1 MKNLIRL
8 TVEILERGTSQRARI
23 TAPGIARALE
33 VAGDGKP
40 GHQVRVLFP
49 IDPEAFFVGN
59 PSERELRAP
68 GNRKVKKMTR
78 TTLHKALR
86 IPE

>member
-1 MKNLIRL
+1 MKNLICV

-23 TAPGIARALE
+23 SAPGIARALE

-40 GHQVRVLFP
+40 GREVRILFP
-49 IDPEAFFVGN
+49 IDPEAFFIGD

-68 GNRKVKKMTR
+68 LPAIGR
-78 TTLHKALR
+78 
-86 IPE
+86 